1 MPELDLPE
9 RHLHSLL
16 PLLNTHTPQAQVW
29 SYGSRVNGKSHEGSD
44 LDLVLRNPYDLSQ
57 DVPGWSELKQELQD
71 SNLPMLVDVQQWS
84 RLPQAFHANIEA
96 RYVCLQA

>member
-9 RHLHSLL
+9 RHLHILL

-57 DVPGWSELKQELQD
+57 DVPSWSELKQELQD
-71 SNLPMLVDVQQWS
+71 SNLPMLVDVS
-84 RLPQAFHANIEA
+84 RQH
-96 RYVCLQA
+96 